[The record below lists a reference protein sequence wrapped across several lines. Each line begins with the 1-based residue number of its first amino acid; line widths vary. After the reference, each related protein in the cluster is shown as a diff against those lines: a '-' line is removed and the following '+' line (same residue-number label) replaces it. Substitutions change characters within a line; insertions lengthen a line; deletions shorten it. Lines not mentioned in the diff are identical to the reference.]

1 MEQGDIAVTDLGAY
15 AESLVVSQ
23 LLGSPKHV
31 GDMECSRQ
39 AGRQNGL
46 MWSGNRNADAH

>member
-15 AESLVVSQ
+15 ADSLVVSQ

-31 GDMECSRQ
+31 GDMECSKACLAKWFDVVRQ
-39 AGRQNGL
+39 
-46 MWSGNRNADAH
+46 SKC